1 MWGRKSGRTGGCLHQ
16 LLGSLIRAQVKLQ
29 CNALK
34 QSINFPP
41 TRLGTSAEGVLVSH
55 SAVKSQ
61 QKYILKAMPLF
72 FVGMTL
78 RPLTTSVGP
87 VLPEI
92 RAEFGLSA
100 TAASLVSTL
109 PILMFGF
116 GAMLVPRLLNRVTPN
131 RAVSVALVALAIGGT
146 LRLVPTVAVLYLG
159 TIVIG
164 LGVAVGN
171 VVPSIITRRDFPK
184 NIGGVMGMIAGAI
197 SISAAIAALITYPL
211 TKAIGSWRG
220 ALELWAILPLIAWV
234 VWRFYRHTETVDAT
248 LTTPRDMRAL
258 FRNKLA
264 WALVFYFGFQSMNYH
279 SMNAWLPSI
288 LRDSGIDPTIAGKQ
302 LALLVLLGFP
312 AGLLVPPLAAKFKS
326 QVMLCVSFVIIF
338 AIGLVGIYLFA
349 TTGWWPN
356 GTWLWVSLLGIGL
369 GSSFPLALT
378 LVLLR
383 SDSHETAR
391 DLGSFMQGGGYMIS
405 AIGPLTLGL
414 LKDLTHTWGAAF
426 IALAVALLIQLLS
439 GIVIS
444 RPGVIRG
451 TTKP

>member
-1 MWGRKSGRTGGCLHQ
+1 
-16 LLGSLIRAQVKLQ
+16 
-29 CNALK
+29 
-34 QSINFPP
+34 
-41 TRLGTSAEGVLVSH
+41 
-55 SAVKSQ
+55 VKSQ

-100 TAASLVSTL
+100 TAASLLSTL

-211 TKAIGSWRG
+211 TEAIGSWRG

-426 IALAVALLIQLLS
+426 IALAVALLIQLVS

>member
-1 MWGRKSGRTGGCLHQ
+1 
-16 LLGSLIRAQVKLQ
+16 
-29 CNALK
+29 
-34 QSINFPP
+34 
-41 TRLGTSAEGVLVSH
+41 
-55 SAVKSQ
+55 VKSQ

-100 TAASLVSTL
+100 TAASLLSTL

-211 TKAIGSWRG
+211 TEAIGSWRS

-426 IALAVALLIQLLS
+426 IALAVALLIQLVS

>member
-1 MWGRKSGRTGGCLHQ
+1 
-16 LLGSLIRAQVKLQ
+16 
-29 CNALK
+29 
-34 QSINFPP
+34 
-41 TRLGTSAEGVLVSH
+41 VSH

-100 TAASLVSTL
+100 TAASLLSTL

-211 TKAIGSWRG
+211 TEAIGSWRG

-426 IALAVALLIQLLS
+426 IALAVALLIQLVS

-444 RPGVIRG
+444 RPGVIKG

>member
-1 MWGRKSGRTGGCLHQ
+1 MSD
-16 LLGSLIRAQVKLQ
+16 
-29 CNALK
+29 
-34 QSINFPP
+34 P
-41 TRLGTSAEGVLVSH
+41 T
-55 SAVKSQ
+55 VKSQ
-61 QKYILKAMPLF
+61 QKFILKAMPLF

-100 TAASLVSTL
+100 TAASLLSTL

-116 GAMLVPRLLNRVTPN
+116 GAMLVPRLLTKVTPN
-131 RAVSVALVALAIGGT
+131 KAVSFALVALAIGGT
-146 LRLVPTVAVLYLG
+146 FRLVPSIFVLYLG
-159 TIVIG
+159 TIIIG

-197 SISAAIAALITYPL
+197 SISASVAALITYPL
-211 TKAIGSWRG
+211 TEAFGSWRG
-220 ALELWAILPLIAWV
+220 PLELWAILPLIAWT
-234 VWRFYRHTETVDAT
+234 VWRTYRHQETVDAT
-248 LTTPRDMRAL
+248 LTTPRDMRSL

-264 WALVFYFGFQSMNYH
+264 WALVFYFGFQSMNYL

-288 LRDSGIDPTIAGKQ
+288 LRDSGMDPTVAGNQ

-312 AGLLVPPLAAKFKS
+312 AGLFVPPLAARFKS
-326 QVMLCVSFVIIF
+326 QVMLCLIFVAVF
-338 AIGLVGIYLFA
+338 AVGLVGIYFFA

-391 DLGSFMQGGGYMIS
+391 DLGSFMQGGGYIIS
-405 AIGPLTLGL
+405 ALGPLTLGL
-414 LKDLTHTWGAAF
+414 LKDLTHTWVASF
-426 IALAVALLIQLLS
+426 IALALALVVQLIS
-439 GIVIS
+439 GMVIS
-444 RPGVIRG
+444 RPGVISG
-451 TTKP
+451 ATKP

>member
-1 MWGRKSGRTGGCLHQ
+1 
-16 LLGSLIRAQVKLQ
+16 
-29 CNALK
+29 
-34 QSINFPP
+34 
-41 TRLGTSAEGVLVSH
+41 VSD

-61 QKYILKAMPLF
+61 QKFILRAMPLF

-100 TAASLVSTL
+100 TAASLLSTL

-116 GAMLVPRLLNRVTPN
+116 GAMLVPRLLHRVTPN
-131 RAVSVALVALAIGGT
+131 RAVSVALIALAIGGT
-146 LRLVPTVAVLYLG
+146 LRLVPSVIVLYLG

-197 SISAAIAALITYPL
+197 SISAAVAALITYPL
-211 TKAIGSWRG
+211 TETFGSWRG
-220 ALELWAILPLIAWV
+220 ALEVWAILPLIAWT
-234 VWRFYRHTETVDAT
+234 VWRFYRHAGTVDET

-258 FRNKLA
+258 FRSKLA
-264 WALVFYFGFQSMNYH
+264 WALVLYFGFQSMNYH

-288 LRDSGIDPTIAGKQ
+288 LRDSGIDPTMAGNQ

-312 AGLLVPPLAAKFKS
+312 AGLFVPPLAAKFKS
-326 QVMLCVSFVIIF
+326 QVTLCVIFVVIF
-338 AIGLVGIYLFA
+338 SIGLVGIYLFS
-349 TTGWWPN
+349 TTGWWLN

-383 SDSHETAR
+383 SDSHQTAR
-391 DLGSFMQGGGYMIS
+391 DLGSFMQGGGYIIS
-405 AIGPLTLGL
+405 ALGPLTLGL
-414 LKDLTHTWGAAF
+414 LKDLTHTWGASF
-426 IALAVALLIQLLS
+426 IALGVALIIQLFS
-439 GIVIS
+439 GIIIS
-444 RPGVIRG
+444 RPGIISG
-451 TTKP
+451 TSKG

>member
-1 MWGRKSGRTGGCLHQ
+1 
-16 LLGSLIRAQVKLQ
+16 
-29 CNALK
+29 
-34 QSINFPP
+34 
-41 TRLGTSAEGVLVSH
+41 
-55 SAVKSQ
+55 
-61 QKYILKAMPLF
+61 MPLF

-100 TAASLVSTL
+100 TAASLLSTL

-116 GAMLVPRLLNRVTPN
+116 GAMLVPRLLHRVTPN
-131 RAVSVALVALAIGGT
+131 KAISVALVALAIGGT

-197 SISAAIAALITYPL
+197 SISAAIAAVITYPL
-211 TKAIGSWRG
+211 TEAIGSWRG

-234 VWRFYRHTETVDAT
+234 VWRFYRHAETVDAT

>member
-1 MWGRKSGRTGGCLHQ
+1 M
-16 LLGSLIRAQVKLQ
+16 
-29 CNALK
+29 
-34 QSINFPP
+34 
-41 TRLGTSAEGVLVSH
+41 SH

-100 TAASLVSTL
+100 TAASLLSTL

-211 TKAIGSWRG
+211 TEAIGSWRG

-426 IALAVALLIQLLS
+426 IALAVALLIQLVS

-444 RPGVIRG
+444 RPGVIKG

>member
-1 MWGRKSGRTGGCLHQ
+1 
-16 LLGSLIRAQVKLQ
+16 
-29 CNALK
+29 
-34 QSINFPP
+34 
-41 TRLGTSAEGVLVSH
+41 VSD
-55 SAVKSQ
+55 SAVKTQ

-100 TAASLVSTL
+100 TAASLLSTL

-116 GAMLVPRLLNRVTPN
+116 GAMLVPRLLHRVTPN

-146 LRLVPTVAVLYLG
+146 LRLVPSVAVLYLG

-211 TKAIGSWRG
+211 TEAIGSWRG

-234 VWRFYRHTETVDAT
+234 VWRFYRHAETVDAT

-451 TTKP
+451 TAKP